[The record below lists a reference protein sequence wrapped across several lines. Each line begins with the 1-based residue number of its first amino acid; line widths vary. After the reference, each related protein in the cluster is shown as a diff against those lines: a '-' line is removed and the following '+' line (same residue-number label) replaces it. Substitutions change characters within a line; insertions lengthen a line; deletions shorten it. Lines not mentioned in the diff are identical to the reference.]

1 MERERQQRHWQNN
14 LIMTAGVMATV
25 FFALVLAQLDALQ
38 ARVLPSRAGLPIVNI
53 QATAIAIGQIIP
65 LGATG
70 ATGAPVAAPAAPL
83 DEQNPRPDFIT
94 GVSESGAIFTV
105 CGEVPEGWLLYTV
118 QPGET
123 LASLAAGTQST
134 EGDLAGANCLADG
147 QLTAGMQIL
156 VPRQPAPALCGPPQW
171 WVRYQAGPGD
181 TLAALARSRGTTV
194 DEVLRANCR
203 DSLELTAGQWVF
215 LPPGFQPGAPTGQ
228 PQPSLTP
235 LPTATA
241 VPTLVILP
249 TATRPPADTPPPRPA
264 TPPTLPPPLPTPTT
278 PVIISPPR
286 PTATPPLPPTAIPP
300 TEEPPTAVPPTAIPP
315 TDAPPTD
322 PPPTDPPPTDVPP
335 TDAPPTATPPSL
347 PTDSPPTE
355 AAPTDAPPTA
365 ESTPETTEA
374 PTPELTPG
382 G

>member
-1 MERERQQRHWQNN
+1 MERERQHRHWQNN
-14 LIMTAGVMATV
+14 LIVTAGVMATV
-25 FFALVLAQLDALQ
+25 FFALALAQLDALQ

-53 QATAIAIGQIIP
+53 QATAFAVGQIIP
-65 LGATG
+65 LSATP
-70 ATGAPVAAPAAPL
+70 APGAPVVAPGAPL
-83 DEQNPRPDFIT
+83 DDQNPRPEFIT

-134 EGDLAGANCLADG
+134 AADLAAANCLADG
-147 QLTAGMQIL
+147 QLTAGMQML
-156 VPRQPAPALCGPPQW
+156 VPRQPAVALCGPPQW
-171 WVRYQAGPGD
+171 WVRYQTGPGD

-203 DSLELTAGQWVF
+203 DSLELTAGQMLF

-249 TATRPPADTPPPRPA
+249 TATPPPADTRPPRPT
-264 TPPTLPPPLPTPTT
+264 TPPTSPPPSPTT
-278 PVIISPPR
+278 PIIDPPR
-286 PTATPPLPPTAIPP
+286 PTATPPSPPTAIPPTDVPPTAIPP
-300 TEEPPTAVPPTAIPP
+300 TEIPP
-315 TDAPPTD
+315 TDIPPTD
-322 PPPTDPPPTDVPP
+322 PPPTDPPPTDPPP
-335 TDAPPTATPPSL
+335 TDEPPTATPPSP
-347 PTDSPPTE
+347 PTDPPPTE
-355 AAPTDAPPTA
+355 APPTAPPTEESTPEATEAPTPEPTA
-365 ESTPETTEA
+365 ESTP
-374 PTPELTPG
+374 G